1 MSCSGEQ
8 LLDHHDGSQHE
19 SGTGSET
26 AQSAIERVP
35 LLDVASTVTVSV
47 EILKESHDEIL
58 AIARESGYSEDEAVL
73 LVLLSGLG
81 YESGRLHLDAL
92 NRAANLGT
100 ELSPARVEAIVN
112 ELAGYHSMY
121 SVLKYKT
128 FKLYKQNQRLEFNN
142 AGLRAQEQMWQEWSD
157 RMRKERESL
166 RDEVLRLKS
175 ILSEFSLNWEASGDP
190 PLPQA
195 VLDAAQLPKEPEPE
209 PEPEHQV
216 LSMEDYAAPDVEVRR
231 GLWWRVVR
239 FFRQQ

>member
-1 MSCSGEQ
+1 M
-8 LLDHHDGSQHE
+8 LDHHDGSQHE
-19 SGTGSET
+19 TGTGTGSET
-26 AQSAIERVP
+26 AQSALERVP
-35 LLDVASTVTVSV
+35 LLDAASAVTVSV
-47 EILKESHDEIL
+47 QILKESHEENL
-58 AIARESGYSEDEAVL
+58 GIARESGYSEDDAVR

-92 NRAANLGT
+92 NHSANLGT
-100 ELSPARVEAIVN
+100 ELSAARVEAIVN

-157 RMRKERESL
+157 RMRRERESL

-175 ILSEFSLNWEASGDP
+175 LLSEFSLNWEASGGP

-195 VLDAAQLPKEPEPE
+195 VLDAAKMPKEAEPQPEPE
-209 PEPEHQV
+209 PEPEFPPDEEYFAP
-216 LSMEDYAAPDVEVRR
+216 EDEVPR
-231 GLWWRVVR
+231 GLWWRLVR
-239 FFRQQ
+239 FFRQK